1 MKSYLSDLKKLGWFL
16 LGVGFAAVLCVLCQ
30 SCATRTV
37 TISKDGTINA
47 TVTVLGYCP
56 EAQALRIVDGKRSVD
71 TGADSSG
78 VGGVVTG
85 LGRGVVE
92 VLKP

>member
-1 MKSYLSDLKKLGWFL
+1 MKTYLSDLKKLGWFL
-16 LGVGFAAVLCVLCQ
+16 VGIGISAVLIALCS

-37 TISKDGTINA
+37 SISPDGTINA

-71 TGADSSG
+71 LGADSSG

-85 LGRGVVE
+85 LGQNAVE
-92 VLKP
+92 VMKP